1 MKEKECCQLQWN
13 GKVQGKCNNEEGKD
27 VCNTTIRA
35 GFASRPYLS
44 SLSQQMIKQ
53 VVEKKLFKQQ
63 LVREK
68 VELVGPRCVLMI
80 KAAVELRKVVRSNSC
95 CLTYGDIQI
104 LDCMKVLALVY
115 VQKDKILAELNK
127 LMHNL
132 YFIFSLVGLNRLQWV
147 PIDPVN

>member
-1 MKEKECCQLQWN
+1 M
-13 GKVQGKCNNEEGKD
+13 
-27 VCNTTIRA
+27 
-35 GFASRPYLS
+35 
-44 SLSQQMIKQ
+44 
-53 VVEKKLFKQQ
+53 
-63 LVREK
+63 
-68 VELVGPRCVLMI
+68 LMI